1 MTTSNP
7 VALITGA
14 ASGLGWGLAQHY
26 AVQGYDLLLIDRDQ
40 VTLKSRALHLQ
51 RRVQSGK
58 GRTHALPI
66 DLTDVNAIDEIC
78 LTLHQRF
85 GRLDLLI
92 NNAGITHRSLAEQTD
107 PTVTE
112 RVMQLDFMVPVRLT
126 QKCLPLMANL
136 QDHVAPGTII
146 NIGSMAGW
154 LPVMGRS
161 GYCAAKSALH
171 QYFET
176 LRAEIADRPLH
187 ILMVYPSFL
196 STDIE
201 RNALSGNGSQA
212 AHQRSTIGRIHSVDW
227 MVERIGRAHLKQQ
240 ERLFPNRSIALAAI
254 FYRLMP
260 SLYLRLMRQKFT
272 SELQSEHTT

>member
-1 MTTSNP
+1 MTDSNP

-26 AVQGYDLLLIDRDQ
+26 AAQGYHLLLVDRDE

-51 RRVQSGK
+51 KRVQSGK
-58 GRTHALPI
+58 GRTHALAI
-66 DLTDVNAIDEIC
+66 DLTDVNAIDDIR
-78 LTLHQRF
+78 LTLHRRF

-107 PTVTE
+107 LTVTE
-112 RVMQLDFMVPVRLT
+112 RVMELDFMVPVRLT
-126 QKCLPLMANL
+126 QKCLPLLTNR
-136 QDHVAPGTII
+136 QGQTAPGTII
-146 NIGSMAGW
+146 NVGSMAGW

-176 LRAEIADRPLH
+176 LRAETADRPLH

-201 RNALSGNGSQA
+201 RNALSGNGSRA

-227 MVERIGRAHLKQQ
+227 MVERIAKAHQNRQ

-260 SLYLRLMRQKFT
+260 SLYLRLMRQKFS
-272 SELQSEHTT
+272 SELHSERTS